1 MHVNAFVVKIISNQ
15 NVMYFISMVNNPN
28 VFISIVINNNMY
40 YKTRDNGLFRQI
52 VIPTLKYLLL
62 ELLFHTT

>member
-40 YKTRDNGLFRQI
+40 YKTRENGLFRQI